1 MAPFFRS
8 DRTVNTYTPD
18 MISSLRLPT
27 TLWVVLSTCALLSGC
42 EIPFLSDDAAK
53 KAAEMEAEGKAI
65 GSACRHALRGVE
77 DCYALN
83 PKALKS
89 AVFNGWK
96 EMDQYMRENNIE
108 GQASVVPAP
117 PPPPRREPTEVVEED
132 KPRKKSKAAPAD
144 KH

>member
-1 MAPFFRS
+1 MPTLARMNTAPRS
-8 DRTVNTYTPD
+8 LA
-18 MISSLRLPT
+18 SLL
-27 TLWVVLSTCALLSGC
+27 VVLASSTLLMGC
-42 EIPFLSDDAAK
+42 DIPFLADDSAK
-53 KAAEMEAEGKAI
+53 KAAEQEAEGKAI

-96 EMDQYMRENNIE
+96 DMDLYMRENNIE
-108 GQASVVPAP
+108 GQASVVPP
-117 PPPPRREPTEVVEED
+117 PQPPAARHDAADAGEEE
-132 KPRKKSKAAPAD
+132 KPRKKSKAAAE